1 MKAAIWV
8 SKHLAVPVCLPGCAQ
23 SQETDD
29 VITLVLSTVIGR
41 KDNNDT
47 IMCVFLPSGLS
58 MVKGAGLLPHTYTQ
72 TCVPVRS
79 KVSILRARIDYFN
92 THTHTHPSMLAE
104 VYQGKW
110 SSPLLQS
117 SSVPVPPCKPPVDI
131 SGLST
136 LPTQGAGGTHT
147 STNQTPPTEWHWIG
161 QLPRRL
167 GPTALWVMQ
176 CRPPSKPVVL
186 KRQDAKQDVQIK

>member
-58 MVKGAGLLPHTYTQ
+58 MVKRAGLLPHTYTQ

-92 THTHTHPSMLAE
+92 THTYTPIHVVGGLS
-104 VYQGKW
+104 GKVEL
-110 SSPLLQS
+110 SSPAELICS
-117 SSVPVPPCKPPVDI
+117 RA
-131 SGLST
+131 T
-136 LPTQGAGGTHT
+136 L
-147 STNQTPPTEWHWIG
+147 QTP
-161 QLPRRL
+161 
-167 GPTALWVMQ
+167 
-176 CRPPSKPVVL
+176 CRH
-186 KRQDAKQDVQIK
+186 